1 MAVLDIR
8 PHSHRVSVFAAAG
21 LSLLAVVAFA
31 AGVTRQLAPQGPSP
45 FPPPQEASLRIEVAN
60 GMAPPAEP
68 PRRSPRAVAPDEA
81 AETAQPPP
89 GVDVSAVVAD
99 PPSPPPADVAAPP
112 EPPPAPAPAED
123 PPTP

>member
-1 MAVLDIR
+1 MAALDIR
-8 PHSHRVSVFAAAG
+8 PHSHRVSVLAAAG

-60 GMAPPAEP
+60 GVAPPPADP
-68 PRRSPRAVAPDEA
+68 PRHSPRAPALDEA

-99 PPSPPPADVAAPP
+99 PPSPPPADADAPP
-112 EPPPAPAPAED
+112 APQPAPAED